1 MVLALPQKD
10 RTAHA
15 FQRTCAGEKMW
26 FSLTKETL
34 LTYYE
39 DRVLH
44 VVGNQRMRE
53 WYAAQRLDTSVVGA
67 ALAFWENLDGGPLLP
82 DAIVAG
88 LESTLVAEFE
98 AVFLLSYGQFSNTP
112 PHVRWIDAS
121 TVDALNLFYVRFYV
135 DFSCWFILFLFPRV
149 LHTRFVFLLC
159 LRLRLRFFIF
169 SLHFSFA
176 FCAYF
181 FFSSSYCFLFFIIIP
196 ILIIII
202 IIIVIFSFLL
212 LLLRLLF
219 HHHHILLLLCD
230 FVVRKPARNLVSLQW
245 SCCAMSLRKYSPM
258 EAITWKV
265 SSRCLQIL

>member
-1 MVLALPQKD
+1 MPQSLTRTWRVEDENAQKSLRYYDHESALLDILPLSNDARGIRDGLAIPTALPSLQDCRNLVLALPQKD

-15 FQRTCAGEKMW
+15 FQRTCAGEKIW

-98 AVFLLSYGQFSNTP
+98 AVFLLSYGPFSNTP
-112 PHVRWIDAS
+112 PHVRLIDAS
-121 TVDALNLFYVRFYV
+121 TVDALNLFCVRFYV
-135 DFSCWFILFLFPRV
+135 DFFV
-149 LHTRFVFLLC
+149 LVYFASLSTCPPHPLL
-159 LRLRLRFFIF
+159 
-169 SLHFSFA
+169 
-176 FCAYF
+176 
-181 FFSSSYCFLFFIIIP
+181 FSSL
-196 ILIIII
+196 
-202 IIIVIFSFLL
+202 
-212 LLLRLLF
+212 
-219 HHHHILLLLCD
+219 
-230 FVVRKPARNLVSLQW
+230 
-245 SCCAMSLRKYSPM
+245 
-258 EAITWKV
+258 
-265 SSRCLQIL
+265 SSSSS